1 MKVFY
6 QTILG
11 LALILAILSSSLTY
25 ATPLDDNKS
34 DESLLSENSESDE
47 SVPNDIQQDYLN
59 VANYVTP
66 SPPWWWN

>member
-6 QTILG
+6 QIISA
-11 LALILAILSSSLTY
+11 LALIFAILSYLTY
-25 ATPLDDNKS
+25 ADPLNDSNL
-34 DESLLSENSESDE
+34 DESRQIGNSESDE

-59 VANYVTP
+59 VANYVTA